1 VLQIL
6 AFGVALSFAAQ
17 DVPIQHVRSSE
28 PRILALINTG
38 LARSATIRRLV
49 GTLNESDVIVYIETQ
64 VTRESRQVH
73 RESLDAYLIHHVVD
87 QGGHRYLRIGLG
99 ARGAEKRLIPIL
111 AHELQHAVEIARAPE
126 VRDDER
132 LRDFFSR
139 TSLSFN
145 CAGMCY
151 ETQEAKDIQGTVNEE
166 LAEHAANSRSDAQ
179 TRFWFSRR
187 WPSSVTR
194 HTMHGSREGMAM
206 SFYPGRSDEA
216 PGNEV

>member
-49 GTLNESDVIVYIETQ
+49 DTLNESDVIVYIETQ

-99 ARGAEKRLIPIL
+99 ARGAEKRLIGVL

-126 VRDDER
+126 VRDDQK
-132 LRDFFSR
+132 LQAFFSR
-139 TSLSFN
+139 ASLSFN
-145 CAGMCY
+145 CAGTCY
-151 ETQEAKDIQGTVNEE
+151 ETQEAKDIQRIVSEE
-166 LAEHAANSRSDAQ
+166 LAADAPETQARSQ
-179 TRFWFSRR
+179 SQ
-187 WPSSVTR
+187 
-194 HTMHGSREGMAM
+194 
-206 SFYPGRSDEA
+206 
-216 PGNEV
+216 

>member
-1 VLQIL
+1 MLQIL

-49 GTLNESDVIVYIETQ
+49 DTLNESDVIVYIETQ